1 MRFLIV
7 GLGSLGKRRIR
18 NLKYLQSGT
27 IIGCDPR
34 LDRRDETSQRY
45 RIQTFENFNEA
56 MDQDP
61 EIVIISASPNLR
73 LTYALEAAAA
83 NKHFFTEACPGD
95 EQMDELI
102 AVLRDKKIVA
112 APSCTLCFYP
122 GPKKLQ
128 KFMNEGAIGKPLS
141 FTYHSGQYLPGWHP
155 AEDFWPFSDSPSS
168 VESCREIIPFELVWL
183 SSLFGTI
190 ESISTFKG
198 KSGNPEVDMSN
209 APCRLLVRFES
220 GTIGHLLLDMTS
232 KAPVQCMHLKGEEG
246 SIEWDNSEQL
256 IRIYSTDNRLKKTE
270 QLIRGCVE
278 NMYTKPEEPYI
289 DELRCFLEAIYG
301 IAPFPH
307 TFERHRKIL
316 TLFSQAEENG
326 QKERKGAGADVEEAA
341 IRE

>member
-56 MDQDP
+56 MNQDP

-73 LTYALEAAAA
+73 LHYALEAAAA

-102 AVLRDKKIVA
+102 TVLQGKKIVA

-122 GPKKLQ
+122 GPKKVQ
-128 KFMNEGAIGKPLS
+128 KFMHEGAIGKPLT

-155 AEDFWPFSDSPSS
+155 AEDSWPFSDSPRGADAY
-168 VESCREIIPFELVWL
+168 REIIPFELVWL
-183 SSLFGTI
+183 RSLFGNI

-198 KSGNPEVDMSN
+198 KIGNLEVDADN
-209 APCRLLVRFES
+209 APYKLLVKFES
-220 GTIGHLLLDMTS
+220 GTIGHLMLDMTS
-232 KAPVQCMHLKGEEG
+232 KTPIQRMHLKGEQ
-246 SIEWDNSEQL
+246 ITN
-256 IRIYSTDNRLKKTE
+256 
-270 QLIRGCVE
+270 
-278 NMYTKPEEPYI
+278 
-289 DELRCFLEAIYG
+289 
-301 IAPFPH
+301 
-307 TFERHRKIL
+307 
-316 TLFSQAEENG
+316 
-326 QKERKGAGADVEEAA
+326 
-341 IRE
+341 